1 MTRSRK
7 DLGEWGEDLAVAFLR
22 RRGFE
27 ILDRNFFTTQGE
39 IDIVARLGGDYYFV
53 EVKTRREAE
62 LATDLAI
69 SRTKIHKLNKTVKSY
84 CYRKNIGDVNLLL
97 AGIIIYADAKTKT
110 ARIRFAVI
118 RN

>member
-1 MTRSRK
+1 MTRALK
-7 DLGEWGEDLAVAFLR
+7 DLGEWGEDMAAAFLH

-39 IDIVARLGGDYYFV
+39 IDIVAKFRGDYYFV

-62 LATDLAI
+62 MATDFAVTK
-69 SRTKIHKLNKTVKSY
+69 TKIKRLMQTVKSY
-84 CYRKNIGDVNLLL
+84 CYRRNIGDVNLIL
-97 AGIIIYADAKTKT
+97 AAIIIFADPKTSTAK
-110 ARIRFAVI
+110 IRFAVI